1 MKISAIKKT
10 INKILVFLTFILNS
24 DAYFESPPLYF
35 YPDGTFD
42 FVRPKSY
49 SDIDLKEGDIAWF
62 LSENADVWIDSND
75 ITGESWTDPTVAIG
89 PGTLSNY
96 SSSTIRLKIDRK
108 SNSKVSIQERF

>member
-1 MKISAIKKT
+1 MKISAIKKLL
-10 INKILVFLTFILNS
+10 IKFLVFLTFILNS

-42 FVRPKSY
+42 FVRLKSY
-49 SDIDLKEGDIAWF
+49 SDIDLKEGITWF

-89 PGTLSNY
+89 PWELSNY
-96 SSSTIRLKIDRK
+96 STSTIRLKDR
-108 SNSKVSIQERF
+108 SKIK